1 MSLDRFIE
9 RTLRLE
15 TRVWTMRLAAQR
27 LIRMVVVLVV
37 VVGLPVLGFKGIPQL
52 KEWWDREHPHVES
65 TSILAEKAKP
75 RGTLVGAD
83 AKTLRLPQE
92 VVETLQVQTAE
103 VQPALMSDTLK
114 LEGSLFLDA
123 NRLVHVSPRFSG
135 DVIELGQIEGTASD
149 QIPTSEK
156 QTTSRSVSFGDN
168 VRKGQLLAVIWS
180 KELGEKKSELI
191 EALTTLRFDEEK
203 LKRLEESFAKGA
215 VPERTVLDAKHEI
228 ETDIIAIARVE
239 RTLRSWRLNTE
250 QIQTIRRE
258 AERVRAH
265 KGDWHDELDD
275 TWARVEIKAP
285 MDGTIVEKNV
295 AVGDFVGTDLD
306 LFKIADLRRLDV
318 LAHIYEE
325 DISLLEAL
333 PLGQRR
339 WAIRLNAEQ
348 QSQPLEGSFQRI
360 GNLIDPA
367 QHTALVMGW
376 VDNSAGRLRAGQF
389 ISAQVTL
396 PPDPDEVVIPLSAL
410 VDLEGESRVFVE
422 TDSGNHEFTLRRVR
436 PTRRRNQFVFVS
448 SKPRDVLGQLSI
460 DTLHVG
466 ERVVTAGGVEMA
478 AELEALR
485 AAARTT
491 VSMEATAKNT
501 P

>member
-1 MSLDRFIE
+1 
-9 RTLRLE
+9 
-15 TRVWTMRLAAQR
+15 MRLAVQR
-27 LIRMVVVLVV
+27 MIRIVVVLIVI
-37 VVGLPVLGFKGIPQL
+37 VGLPILGFEGIPRL
-52 KEWWDREHPHVES
+52 KEWWDRRHPHVDS
-65 TSILAEKAKP
+65 ASILAEKAMP
-75 RGTLVGAD
+75 RGALVD
-83 AKTLRLPQE
+83 AKTLRLPLE
-92 VVETLQVQTAE
+92 VIETLQVQMAE
-103 VQPALMSDTLK
+103 VQPALTSDTLK

-123 NRLVHVSPRFSG
+123 NRLVHVNPRFSG
-135 DVIELGQIEGTASD
+135 DVIELGQIEVSASD

-156 QTTSRSVSFGDN
+156 KTPSRSVSFGDV

-180 KELGEKKSELI
+180 KELGEKKSELV
-191 EALTTLRFDEEK
+191 EGLTKLRFDEEK
-203 LKRLEESFAKGA
+203 LKRLEDLLAKGA
-215 VPERTVLDAKHEI
+215 VPERTVFDARHDVES
-228 ETDIIAIARVE
+228 DIITIARVE
-239 RTLRSWRLNTE
+239 RTLRSWRLTSE
-250 QIQTIRRE
+250 QIQAIREE

-265 KGDWHDELDD
+265 KGDWHAELDD
-275 TWARVEIKAP
+275 TWARVEIRAP
-285 MDGTIVEKNV
+285 MDGTIVEKNM
-295 AVGDFVGTDLD
+295 AVGDFVSTDLD

-318 LAHIYEE
+318 LAHVYEE

-333 PLGQRR
+333 PAEQRR
-339 WAIRLNAEQ
+339 WAIRLNAEP

-389 ISAQVTL
+389 ISAQITL

-422 TDSGNHEFTLRRVR
+422 TDSDTHEFTLRHVL
-436 PTRRRNQFVFVS
+436 PTRRRNQSVFVS
-448 SKPRDVLGQLSI
+448 SKSQARQDQSPTDVLR
-460 DTLHVG
+460 VG
-466 ERVVTAGGVEMA
+466 ERVVAVGGVEMA

-491 VSMEATAKNT
+491 VSTKATAQST